1 MAEGLGKLF
10 GEVHKPAALQ
20 RAVTEAKE
28 RERRFAQEKQKLLEQ
43 KKELTLLKKVQ
54 EKQAKALG
62 KKKNGNI
69 NYTRL
74 HYRDIQEAFARGD
87 DISNLIRDT
96 LLSHGAMPDNVP
108 VTLLQNTNPET
119 TCYMN
124 SVLQCVA
131 SLPGFVGAET
141 WPLKDFNENDP
152 YEVKG
157 AAAVEALQALL
168 AAMRAG
174 PAARGPPQEAL
185 ITRQAIFYTC
195 MYEYTKERHEALGR
209 ADDGERLWPLMQ
221 SDADTF
227 RTLLFEVLTSR
238 IKGFKKGTKT
248 RGEPAGHFMLRPLF
262 GFFRVITAMPVG
274 AIGPA
279 LAENRT
285 MESLIE
291 VAVPPISPPT
301 NENNK
306 CGLNAFIN
314 DLNETKIFRH
324 LPDTLILRA
333 GIFGFEG
340 KYADPIPI
348 VPEFDMQTYHQP
360 NWEPI
365 NAGSTVY
372 RLHAIVCHHGE
383 TIAAGHYTALVLRD
397 GMWFHINDAPPS
409 ATYIEVLP
417 AMLPAHV
424 ETLENANPYIFF
436 YVRDGTG
443 PYVVAQD
450 GTSVGGGPAGGGVG
464 PAGGGGVGPAG
475 GGGAGGGGGG
485 AAATGGAATAATGGP
500 SPTGAAVAARSP
512 AARGPAAPTVA
523 AAPTGAGV
531 INAGGGWSRLAT
543 PSTAGGRAV
552 AAGLAAALSGAPV
565 QQPQPPPQ
573 TQRNRD
579 ATAAGALLVAAQ
591 AANPTVPV
599 RSPQTKNKKER
610 KRGRKTRKRSKH

>member
-43 KKELTLLKKVQ
+43 KKELKLLQVVQ

-96 LLSHGAMPDNVP
+96 LLSHGAMRNDVP

-124 SVLQCVA
+124 SVLQCIS

-174 PAARGPPQEAL
+174 PASPGEAQTQL
-185 ITRQAIFYTC
+185 ITRQAIFYTRI
-195 MYEYTKERHEALGR
+195 YEYTKERHEALGR

-285 MESLIE
+285 MEGLIE
-291 VAVPPISPPT
+291 VKVPPISPPT
-301 NENNK
+301 NENNE

-397 GMWFHINDAPPS
+397 ENWYHIDDAPPS
-409 ATYIEVLP
+409 ATYIEELPTTLP
-417 AMLPAHV
+417 ADGG
-424 ETLENANPYIFF
+424 TLLHASPYIFF

-450 GTSVGGGPAGGGVG
+450 GTSVGGGPAGGG
-464 PAGGGGVGPAG
+464 GVGPAG
-475 GGGAGGGGGG
+475 GGGGGGA
-485 AAATGGAATAATGGP
+485 AAATGGAA
-500 SPTGAAVAARSP
+500 PTGAAVA
-512 AARGPAAPTVA
+512 
-523 AAPTGAGV
+523 TGG
-531 INAGGGWSRLAT
+531 AT
-543 PSTAGGRAV
+543 PSSAGERAV

-579 ATAAGALLVAAQ
+579 ATAAGARLVAAQ

-599 RSPQTKNKKER
+599 RSPQTKTKKDR